1 MIVCVCKGVSD
12 RHIRV
17 AVREGCVSVKAVSR
31 ELGVATQCG
40 KCACHAR
47 DVIHEEMASQ
57 PAAPV
62 AVGLFVPQ
70 PA

>member
-12 RHIRV
+12 RRIRE

-47 DVIHEEMASQ
+47 DVVHEELASQ
-57 PAAPV
+57 PAAP
-62 AVGLFVPQ
+62 AGVGLFVPQ